1 MVLMFMGFS
10 IIIPACNEEGAIS
23 SVLLSMVTELNKLGQ
38 PYEIIVVN
46 DCSTDRTRDE
56 VIASGL
62 SITLLDHLENM
73 GYGAAIKTGIKKA
86 KYDLIVITDA
96 DGTYPVKMIPE
107 LVNTAI
113 QENHDMVVG
122 ARTGLNV
129 NIPFIRKPAKWVI
142 GQLANYLSGVKIPD
156 INSGLR
162 VMKKS
167 ILERYIKILP
177 DGFSLTSTITLA
189 MLTNGHSVKYI
200 PIDYYKR
207 EGKSKIRPIQ
217 DTFNFIQLIIRTVL
231 YFNPLKIFV
240 PLSCFLV
247 LLAFFVL
254 VGSKVFLGRAMDVS
268 FGVILMAA
276 VMVMAIGMLADLID
290 KRLS

>member
-1 MVLMFMGFS
+1 MSFS
-10 IIIPACNEEGAIS
+10 VIIPAYNEEGS
-23 SVLLSMVTELNKLGQ
+23 MRSVLSSMVAELDKLGT

-62 SITLLDHLENM
+62 PITLLDHLDNK

-86 KYDLIVITDA
+86 KHNLIVITDA

-129 NIPFIRKPAKWVI
+129 NIPLIRKPAKWII

-156 INSGLR
+156 LNSGLR
-162 VMKKS
+162 VMKKTV
-167 ILERYIKILP
+167 LERYIKILP

-189 MLTNGHSVKYI
+189 MLTNGHSVKYV

-207 EGKSKIRPIQ
+207 KGKSKIRPIQ
-217 DTFNFIQLIIRTVL
+217 DTFNFIQLVVRATL
-231 YFNPLKIFV
+231 YFNPLKVFI
-240 PLSCFLV
+240 PLSFFLV
-247 LLAFFVL
+247 LFAFL
-254 VGSKVFLGRAMDVS
+254 LLIGSKLFLERAMDVS

-290 KRLS
+290 KRLP

>member
-1 MVLMFMGFS
+1 MSFS
-10 IIIPACNEEGAIS
+10 VIIPAYNEEGS
-23 SVLLSMVTELNKLGQ
+23 MRSVLSSMVAELDKLGT

-62 SITLLDHLENM
+62 SITLLDHLDNK

-86 KYDLIVITDA
+86 KHNLIVITDA

-129 NIPFIRKPAKWVI
+129 NIPLIRKPAKWII

-156 INSGLR
+156 LNSGLR
-162 VMKKS
+162 VMKKTV
-167 ILERYIKILP
+167 LERYIKILP

-189 MLTNGHSVKYI
+189 MLTNGHSVKYV

-207 EGKSKIRPIQ
+207 KGKSKIRPIQ
-217 DTFNFIQLIIRTVL
+217 DTFNFIQLVVRATL
-231 YFNPLKIFV
+231 YFNPLKVFI
-240 PLSCFLV
+240 PLSFFLV
-247 LLAFFVL
+247 LFAFL
-254 VGSKVFLGRAMDVS
+254 LLIGSKLFLERAMDVS

-290 KRLS
+290 KRLP